1 MDINSLTVEER
12 AQLKAQ
18 FEAEEKNAVLQVQ
31 RERENYKKLVTEFCE
46 NAFTV
51 LQEVSDNMLAVK
63 GGIFK
68 DAQALIAL
76 KNELFRVKGDRQSDS
91 FSTADGR
98 ITIKLGNRI
107 YEGWDDTVNVGI
119 EKVKDYLS
127 TLAKDENSSALVE
140 TVMGLLAKDRKGSLK
155 ASKVLELERLAVKTQ
170 DPGFLDGIR
179 IIKEAYRPVPSCQ
192 FIEVRYK
199 DNNGTEKTLPLSM
212 SAFE

>member
-1 MDINSLTVEER
+1 MDINNLTAEQR

-18 FEAEEKNAVLQVQ
+18 FEAEEKNAALQVQ
-31 RERENYKKLVTEFCE
+31 QERDNYKNLVLEFCE
-46 NAFTV
+46 NSFAV
-51 LQEVSDNMLAVK
+51 LCSVSDNMMAVK
-63 GGIFK
+63 NSIFE

-76 KNELFRVKGDRQSDS
+76 KNELFKVKGDRQSDS
-91 FSTADGR
+91 FSTPDGR
-98 ITIKLGNRI
+98 ITIKLGNRM
-107 YEGWDDTVNVGI
+107 YEGWDDTAEVGI
-119 EKVKDYLS
+119 EKVKDYLA

-179 IIKEAYRPVPSCQ
+179 IIKEAYRPAPSCQ

-199 DNNGTEKTLPLSM
+199 DGNGTEKSLPLSM